1 MLLCRLR
8 DPVSG
13 MTHFWGVVFSIVGL
27 ILLLN
32 KALVNGSPWHIV
44 AFSVFGASLIL
55 LYSASTIYH
64 WLNISEKVTKVLRR
78 VDHMMIFVLIA
89 GTYTPICLIPLRGPW
104 GWSLF
109 GCIWGLAVAGI
120 ILKMFCSNVPRWI
133 STGIYI
139 LAGWLVVIAFV
150 PMARN
155 IPLSGLVW
163 LTIGGVVYT
172 VGAVI
177 YGLKRP
183 RFNCRYF
190 GFHELFH
197 LFVLGGSFCHFWLMY
212 QYIAYL

>member
-1 MLLCRLR
+1 MLLSKLR

-13 MTHFWGVVFSIVGL
+13 LTHFLGVALSIVGL
-27 ILLLN
+27 VF
-32 KALVNGSPWHIV
+32 LVHRAVLNGSCWHIV

-55 LYSASTIYH
+55 LYSASTMYH
-64 WLNISEKVTKVLRR
+64 WINISEKVTRVLRR

-120 ILKMFCSNVPRWI
+120 VLKGLCSSVPRWI

-139 LAGWLVVIAFV
+139 MAGWLVIIAIV

-155 IPLSGLVW
+155 IPVSGILWLS
-163 LTIGGVVYT
+163 IGGAVYT
-172 VGAVI
+172 AGAVI

-183 RFNCRYF
+183 RLSCRYF

-197 LFVLGGSFCHFWLMY
+197 LFVLAGSFCHFWLMY
-212 QYIAYL
+212 RYIAFL